1 MTYQQAG
8 RIAILKKVV
17 GWVIFIPA
25 LLSTLISVLKFM
37 YAHSEKQEGIN
48 AVMLDFTH
56 VMIDMMRVNTPFL
69 NVFLVQLAD
78 AEFSGK
84 PEYRFLANFLF

>member
-1 MTYQQAG
+1 MGY
-8 RIAILKKVV
+8 
-17 GWVIFIPA
+17 FIPA

-69 NVFLVQLAD
+69 NVFGTTRRRRIFREA
-78 AEFSGK
+78 
-84 PEYRFLANFLF
+84 